1 MAPPAPDKVVRGQAP
16 SGPQAPDPRAGGD
29 DSPAAFVKTFP
40 CGGCGAK
47 LTFAPGTTTLKCE
60 YCGHTNAIHESDE
73 RIEELDF
80 DTYLKALEG
89 NQETFTEEHV
99 RCDKCGAEQNL
110 PSNLFA
116 SMCSFCGANIVSK
129 SYANRRIKPKSIIP
143 FGIDKRKAQDDF
155 RKWVRG
161 LWLAPGELKKYAESD
176 ASVTGTYIPFWTY
189 DCRTSTDYRGERGEV
204 YYTNETREVR
214 NAQGETVTQTERVQH
229 TNWTP
234 ASGHV
239 DYFHDDVLVL
249 GSQTLPRE
257 LRGATTTWDL
267 KALVP
272 YQAEFVSGYRAEAYQ
287 VGLREGY
294 PLAKEQIDAK
304 IYSLVRADIGGD
316 TQRVNDLAT
325 RYSDI
330 KFKHVLL
337 PVWVSAYRFRNKT
350 YRFLVNGQT
359 GEVAGESPLSWQKM
373 TWLIVGIVIL
383 VLVAIALSG
392 GHHR

>member
-1 MAPPAPDKVVRGQAP
+1 MSVPAPDAAGQGA
-16 SGPQAPDPRAGGD
+16 
-29 DSPAAFVKTFP
+29 AAFVKTFP

-47 LTFAPGTTTLKCE
+47 LTFAPGTHTLKCE
-60 YCGHTNAIHESDE
+60 YCGHTNEIKESDE

-89 NQETFTEEHV
+89 KQETFTEEHV

-116 SMCSFCGANIVSK
+116 STCSFCGANIISK
-129 SYANRRIKPKSIIP
+129 SYANRRIKPKSMVP
-143 FGIDKRKAQDDF
+143 FTINKSQAQDDF

-176 ASVTGTYIPFWTY
+176 AAVTGTYIPFWTY
-189 DCRTSTDYRGERGEV
+189 DCRTSTDYRGERGEN

-214 NAQGETVTQTERVQH
+214 NSQGETVTQTERVQH

-239 DYFHDDVLVL
+239 DYFHDDVLVIA
-249 GSQTLPRE
+249 SNTLPRE
-257 LRGATTTWDL
+257 LRGATAEWNL

-272 YQAEFVSGYRAEAYQ
+272 YQAEYVSGYRAEAYQ
-287 VGLREGY
+287 IGLAGGY
-294 PLAKEQIDAK
+294 PLAKEQIDSK
-304 IYSLVRADIGGD
+304 IYSLVREDIGGD
-316 TQRVNDLAT
+316 AQRVNDLST
-325 RYSDI
+325 RYSEI

-373 TWLIVGIVIL
+373 TWLIVAIVVIVI
-383 VLVAIALSG
+383 VAIALSG
-392 GHHR
+392 HR